1 MGLCIRDES
10 ASVPDYY
17 KQKREAEKQ
26 LGRELS
32 HDEFKRSFL
41 HVSERSSLSG
51 GGTSVFDPCV
61 CEMDYTWYTAAG
73 DEILDPFAGGSV
85 RGIVAHQLGRTY
97 TGIELRPE
105 QVDAN
110 RIQAAE
116 IIGDNPPEW
125 ICGDSAN
132 MDALIGGRTFD
143 HIMTC
148 PPYGDLERYSDDPA
162 DISNMDDDE
171 FDVTYRNIIAKSV
184 ERLRDN
190 RFATVVVGNY
200 RDRKGYLRDLS
211 GITIRAMEDAGARY
225 YNDQILVTP
234 AGSLPIRTRKQFE
247 SSRKIGRRHQYV
259 LTFVKGDP
267 RKATERIGSV
277 QLSGLDLSGVQK
289 RTYSFPETANDVTE
303 YLDAQQDAAGAIV
316 ASIRAY
322 IS

>member
-41 HVSERSSLSG
+41 HVSERSSLSR

-110 RIQAAE
+110 RLQAAE

-132 MDALIGGRTFD
+132 MDALLDGRMFD
-143 HIMTC
+143 HVMTC
-148 PPYGDLERYSDDPA
+148 PPYGDLEQYSDDPA
-162 DISNMDDDE
+162 DISNMDNDE
-171 FDVTYRNIIAKSV
+171 FDATYRTIIKKAI
-184 ERLRDN
+184 EHLRDD

-200 RDRKGYLRDLS
+200 RDRKGYLRDLV
-211 GITIRAMEDAGARY
+211 GITVRAMEDAGARY

-247 SSRKIGRRHQYV
+247 SSRKVGRRHQYI

-267 RKATERIGSV
+267 RKATERIGAV
-277 QLSGLDLSGVQK
+277 QLSGLDLSGVQR
-289 RTYSFPETANDVTE
+289 RTYAFPETANDVTE
-303 YLDAQQDAAGAIV
+303 YLDAQQDAAGVIV
-316 ASIRAY
+316 DSVRAHM
-322 IS
+322 S

>member
-17 KQKREAEKQ
+17 KQKREVEKQ

-41 HVSERSSLSG
+41 YVPEHSGLSG

-110 RIQAAE
+110 RIQADE
-116 IIGDNPPEW
+116 ILDGDKPEW

-132 MDALIGGRTFD
+132 MDALLGGRTFD

-148 PPYGDLERYSDDPA
+148 PPYGDLEQYSDDPA

-171 FDVTYRNIIAKSV
+171 FDVTYRTIIAKAV
-184 ERLRDN
+184 EHLRDN

-247 SSRKIGRRHQYV
+247 SSRKIGRRHQYI

-267 RKATERIGSV
+267 RKATERIGAV

-289 RTYSFPETANDVTE
+289 RTYAFPETANDVTE
-303 YLDAQQDAAGAIV
+303 YLDTQQDAAGVIV
-316 ASIRAY
+316 ASVRAY

>member
-1 MGLCIRDES
+1 MGLLFSSKSGQVES
-10 ASVPDYY
+10 YY
-17 KQKREAEKQ
+17 RQKRAAEQ
-26 LGRELS
+26 REGRKLTNE
-32 HDEFKRSFL
+32 EFEQSFL
-41 HVSERSSLSG
+41 TVPERSSLGG

-61 CEMDYTWYTAAG
+61 CEMDYTWYTTAG

-85 RGIVAHQLGRTY
+85 RGIVAHQLGRAY

-110 RIQAAE
+110 RLQAAE

-132 MDALIGGRTFD
+132 MDALLGGRTFD

-148 PPYGDLERYSDDPA
+148 PPYGDLEQYSDNPA

-171 FDVTYRNIIAKSV
+171 FDATYRAILTRAV
-184 ERLRDN
+184 EHLRDD
-190 RFATVVVGNY
+190 RFATIVVGNY
-200 RDRKGYLRDLS
+200 RDRRGYLRDLA

-247 SSRKIGRRHQYV
+247 SSRKIGRRHQYI

-267 RKATERIGSV
+267 KAATERIGPV
-277 QLSGLDLSGVQK
+277 QLSGLNLSGVQK
-289 RTYSFPETANDVTE
+289 RTYAFPETANDVTE
-303 YLDAQQDAAGAIV
+303 YLDTQQDAAGVIV
-316 ASIRAY
+316 DSVRACMA
-322 IS
+322 

>member
-1 MGLCIRDES
+1 MGLCIHDES

-32 HDEFKRSFL
+32 HDEFKRTFL
-41 HVSERSSLSG
+41 HVPERSGLSG

-105 QVDAN
+105 QVNAN
-110 RIQAAE
+110 RMQAAE
-116 IIGDNPPEW
+116 IIGGNPPEW

-132 MDALIGGRTFD
+132 MDALLGSRTFD

-148 PPYGDLERYSDDPA
+148 PPYGDLEQYSDDPA
-162 DISNMDDDE
+162 DISNMDNDE
-171 FDVTYRNIIAKSV
+171 FDATYHAIIAKAV
-184 ERLRDN
+184 EHLRDN

-247 SSRKIGRRHQYV
+247 SSRKIGRRHQYI

-267 RKATERIGSV
+267 RKATERIGAV

-289 RTYSFPETANDVTE
+289 RTYAFPETANDVTE
-303 YLDAQQDAAGAIV
+303 YLDTQQDAAGVIV
-316 ASIRAY
+316 DSVRAY

>member
-41 HVSERSSLSG
+41 HVPERSSLSG

-105 QVDAN
+105 QVNAN
-110 RIQAAE
+110 RLQAAE

-132 MDALIGGRTFD
+132 MDALLGGRTFD

-148 PPYGDLERYSDDPA
+148 PPYGDLEQYSDNPA

-171 FDVTYRNIIAKSV
+171 FDATYRAIIANAV
-184 ERLRDN
+184 EHLRDN

-267 RKATERIGSV
+267 RKATERIGAV

-289 RTYSFPETANDVTE
+289 RTYAFPETANDVTE
-303 YLDAQQDAAGAIV
+303 YLDTQKDAAGVIV
-316 ASIRAY
+316 ASVRAY

>member
-1 MGLCIRDES
+1 MGLLISS
-10 ASVPDYY
+10 ASGSVPDYY
-17 KQKREAEKQ
+17 KQKRAAERRE
-26 LGRELS
+26 GRTISNE
-32 HDEFKRSFL
+32 EFERTFL
-41 HVSERSSLSG
+41 HVPERSGLSG

-85 RGIVAHQLGRTY
+85 RGIVAHQLGRSY

-110 RIQAAE
+110 RLQAAE

-132 MDALIGGRTFD
+132 MGALLDGRTFD

-148 PPYGDLERYSDDPA
+148 PPYGDLEQYSDNPA
-162 DISNMDDDE
+162 DISNMSDDE
-171 FDVTYRNIIAKSV
+171 FDATYRAILTRAV
-184 ERLRDN
+184 EHLRDD

-200 RDRKGYLRDLS
+200 RNRKGYLRDLV
-211 GITIRAMEDAGARY
+211 GITVRAMDDAGAHY
-225 YNDQILVTP
+225 YNDQILITP

-247 SSRKIGRRHQYV
+247 SSRKIGRRHQYI

-267 RKATERIGSV
+267 RKATERIGAV

-289 RTYSFPETANDVTE
+289 RTYAFPETANDVTE
-303 YLDAQQDAAGAIV
+303 YLDTQQDAAGVIV
-316 ASIRAY
+316 DSVRAY